1 MSFGKSK
8 GGMYRSQNGND
19 DLAMTSINL
28 SPFFNSVQYLDLS
41 IDTYENTSAEYRKEI
56 EEKIFNVYRGTNS
69 KSIYNFDELRRLNTS
84 VSGEVG
90 DSQVKNSVFD
100 LESLDHMKKIKGKFF
115 KS

>member
-1 MSFGKSK
+1 MKIIVWNITNNNFEIITYLIGHS
-8 GGMYRSQNGND
+8 N
-19 DLAMTSINL
+19 AIN
-28 SPFFNSVQYLDLS
+28 S